1 MYTYFRTFKIHET
14 KLIELK
20 EEAKKSV
27 ITILS
32 QWNEV
37 RDIVQRRQRSAST
50 PYKRHEKKKKAV

>member
-37 RDIVQRRQRSAST
+37 PDSVQRRQRSRPS
-50 PYKRHEKKKKAV
+50 PWKRNTKK